1 VFVGPF
7 GFRVPHGDPR
17 AAELA
22 QAGFEVLCPV
32 SSFDYLR
39 FQGPLMVMDRINFD
53 GLEMR
58 VNAKYLVPFF
68 DPAKVRD
75 AARDR

>member
-1 VFVGPF
+1 MPQ
-7 GFRVPHGDPR
+7 GDPR

-39 FQGPLMVMDRINFD
+39 FQDPLMVMDRINFD